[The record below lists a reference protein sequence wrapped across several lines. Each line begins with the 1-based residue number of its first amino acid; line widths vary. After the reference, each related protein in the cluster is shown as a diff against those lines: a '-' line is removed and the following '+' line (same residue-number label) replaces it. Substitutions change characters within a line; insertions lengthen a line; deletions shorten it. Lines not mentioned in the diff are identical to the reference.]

1 MRLPSL
7 CWLGLHISTS
17 QVMRAVKTYE
27 TGNKN
32 KQITV
37 YIVYLLYL
45 GPLRL

>member
-1 MRLPSL
+1 MCLPSL

-32 KQITV
+32 EQITV
-37 YIVYLLYL
+37 HIVYYI
-45 GPLRL
+45 